1 MTAGFGL
8 EKLGLL
14 TLKFPKTTLLIV
26 AAVLAVF
33 VYGNSRIGFS
43 SDIREIFRSGSA
55 DFETLEEV
63 SRLYPGSDRDVLI
76 VVEGDNLFAPET
88 LEALRNLHLDMS
100 LVPGVTS
107 TLSIFSARHP
117 PDANG
122 AAEALIP
129 AELPSGADME
139 ALRREVRADPLVA
152 GRLLSDDGRLALVAV
167 SLDQEERD
175 VNELGVLIGEIDTLA
190 KETLSGK
197 PVEYTLTGTS
207 VMRVEIIGALIRDQ
221 QTFRAIGL
229 GVATFLCWLFFRS
242 FPYVLISLAP
252 TGLAI
257 FGLKG
262 GMGLAGQ
269 DINVLT
275 NVIPGLVMVIAFA
288 SALHMLFAMR
298 RKRSREVPVEEAI
311 REAVVEVGPACVLTT
326 ATTTIALLSLA
337 FVPHPFIRNF
347 GLIAASGTAFTF
359 VAIMVTVPPLGKLL
373 LGRNPN
379 RPPGWGK
386 AEPIHRAFDH
396 LSSLAANLV
405 LKYPRRIAAA
415 GAVAALVCGSLYALN
430 ETQYQYK
437 DNLPQ
442 GNPASRAI
450 NEIDERLSGTDTMT
464 VLIQWPE
471 DAKPGNAEMLAAI
484 DEAHAIMETEGKLNQ
499 VSSLHGVK
507 EWYESGTQGNGD
519 LLAFLE
525 KADTPL
531 TRRFTTPDGSSTV
544 LRGYFGSMP
553 AAELVG
559 LTERLDRKLD
569 PLRKKLAPARIEIT
583 GLVTVSA
590 KASTEMIGQ
599 LNMSL
604 LAAVAFIIVLI
615 GVAYRS
621 VFSGVVS
628 ILPNILPIFVAG
640 AGLYLTGKGLQ
651 FTSVVAFT
659 IGFGIAVDSTIH
671 VLNRYRLARQAGED
685 TAQALDTTINRI
697 GSVLIVATLVLIAG
711 IGGTI
716 FSELPMVRLYG
727 EVIVVL
733 LAMALAGALL
743 FLPAMILVAEGWFE
757 SRPGRKGAAK
767 KAKSSSA

>member
-8 EKLGLL
+8 EKLGLV
-14 TLKFPKTTLLIV
+14 TLKYPRATLLVV

-33 VYGNSRIGFS
+33 VYGNTRIGFS
-43 SDIREIFRSGSA
+43 SDVREIFRSGSA

-63 SRLYPGSDRDVLI
+63 GRLYPGSDRDVLI
-76 VVEGDNLFAPET
+76 VLESENLFKPET

-100 LVPGVTS
+100 LAPSVTS

-122 AAEALIP
+122 NAEALIP
-129 AELPSGADME
+129 AELPPEENME
-139 ALRREVRADPLVA
+139 ALRREVQQDPLVN
-152 GRLLSDDGRLALVAV
+152 GRLLSDDGKLALMAV
-167 SLDQEERD
+167 SLDQNERSVD
-175 VNELGVLIGEIDTLA
+175 ELRVVIGEIDKLA

-197 PVEYTLTGTS
+197 DVQYTLTGTS

-221 QTFRAIGL
+221 QTFRAIGF
-229 GVATFLCWLFFRS
+229 GVATLLCWLFFRS
-242 FPYVLISLAP
+242 IPYVVISLVP
-252 TGLAI
+252 TALAI
-257 FGLKG
+257 IGLKG
-262 GMGLAGQ
+262 AMGLAGQ

-347 GLIAASGTAFTF
+347 GLIAAFGTAFTF
-359 VAIMVTVPPLGKLL
+359 VAIMVTIPPLGKLM

-379 RPPGWGK
+379 RAPGWGK
-386 AEPIHRAFDH
+386 AEPIHRFFDR
-396 LSSLAANLV
+396 LSEIAAGWV
-405 LKYPRRIAAA
+405 MRFPARIAAT
-415 GAVAALVCGSLYALN
+415 GAIAALLCGSLYALN

-442 GNPASRAI
+442 GNPASIAI
-450 NEIDERLSGTDTMT
+450 NKIDDKLSGTDTLT
-464 VLIQWPE
+464 VLIEWPADKKPTKGKML
-471 DAKPGNAEMLAAI
+471 DAIN
-484 DEAHAIMETEGKLNQ
+484 EAHAIMMAEPKLGQ
-499 VSSLHGVK
+499 VSSLHNVEQWFNAG
-507 EWYESGTQGNGD
+507 SNGGD
-519 LLAFLE
+519 MFAFLE

-531 TRRFTTPDGSSTV
+531 SRRFMTPDGTSTV
-544 LRGYFGSMP
+544 LKGYFGSMP
-553 AAELVG
+553 AAEMVAM
-559 LTERLDRKLD
+559 TDRLDRKLD
-569 PLRKKLAPARIEIT
+569 PLRKKLAPVKIEIT

-599 LNMSL
+599 LNLSL

-615 GVAYRS
+615 AVAYRS
-621 VFSGVVS
+621 IFAGVVS
-628 ILPNILPIFVAG
+628 ILPNVLPIFVAG
-640 AGLYLTGKGLQ
+640 AALYLTGKGLQ

-671 VLNRYRLARQAGED
+671 VLNRYRLARQTGED
-685 TAQALDTTINRI
+685 VAQALDTTINRI
-697 GSVLIVATLVLIAG
+697 GGVLIVATLVLIAG

-727 EVIVVL
+727 EVIVLL
-733 LAMALAGALL
+733 LAMALVGALL
-743 FLPAMILVAEGWFE
+743 FLPAMILVAEGWFTSEKE
-757 SRPGRKGAAK
+757 SPK
-767 KAKSSSA
+767 KVKSSSSA